1 MWQISEVT
9 ALRNLIQELIKDS
22 NEAWFNLGAIK
33 FVVNLSPWIPP
44 VISSPKE
51 KKKLRWNNTVDPEK
65 VEEL

>member
-33 FVVNLSPWIPP
+33 FVVNLSP
-44 VISSPKE
+44 
-51 KKKLRWNNTVDPEK
+51 
-65 VEEL
+65 